1 MKPLFPSLRSNPP
14 TVIAFDWGGTV
25 MHELPYT
32 GRMVDWPEVQ
42 AVEGAAEALAALA
55 REHRLVIATNAV
67 DSDAAAVRGAL
78 ERVGLAQ
85 YFEGIFTRQQTLAR
99 KPDAAFYRFIC
110 AQMGIREGE
119 LAFVGDDLINDA
131 VGPALAGCQ
140 GIWFNPERLPAP
152 GLTPLHSQEVAL
164 LADLPR
170 AVKTLVEVPPLAL
183 CQAWYVQQGASAMLL
198 AHTAAVAAAAYGL
211 AALLRRG
218 GAELD
223 PVLAQRGGLLHDI
236 GRPGET
242 RGQPHHLLGADLL
255 VEQSLNRLAGC
266 ARGHMLFGPL
276 EGQPPR
282 TLEEKVVYFADKLV
296 EGSQLVPAAER
307 LAALG
312 GRYAIPA
319 EKMSAVSA
327 WVGELEA
334 ELTELARLAPGGLFA
349 ALRDLF
355 RGR

>member
-1 MKPLFPSLRSNPP
+1 
-14 TVIAFDWGGTV
+14 
-25 MHELPYT
+25 
-32 GRMVDWPEVQ
+32 
-42 AVEGAAEALAALA
+42 
-55 REHRLVIATNAV
+55 
-67 DSDAAAVRGAL
+67 
-78 ERVGLAQ
+78 
-85 YFEGIFTRQQTLAR
+85 
-99 KPDAAFYRFIC
+99 
-110 AQMGIREGE
+110 
-119 LAFVGDDLINDA
+119 
-131 VGPALAGCQ
+131 
-140 GIWFNPERLPAP
+140 
-152 GLTPLHSQEVAL
+152 
-164 LADLPR
+164 
-170 AVKTLVEVPPLAL
+170 
-183 CQAWYVQQGASAMLL
+183 MLL

-282 TLEEKVVYFADKLV
+282 TLEEKIAYYADKLV
-296 EGSQLVPAAER
+296 EGSLLVPVAER

-312 GRYAIPA
+312 ARYAIPV
-319 EKMSAVSA
+319 EKLNAVSA

-334 ELTELARLAPGGLFA
+334 ELAALAGLERGGLFP
-349 ALRDLF
+349 ALHAMF
-355 RGR
+355 RAR